1 MINLTFFFPSSLM
14 FQASQPLCQDIIQS
28 RWSNKISWINC
39 SLPLLFYLILLCC
52 YYSFPIVCFFP
63 MISLCFLDMLFMF
76 SLCFL
81 RGLFMFSLC
90 FLYVFFMFSLCF
102 LVLFLLFP
110 CCFHTIEAFFK
121 SIWVISW
128 LNTSSTLIVNCKL
141 SFKKSNI

>member
-39 SLPLLFYLILLCC
+39 SLPLLFYLILLPC

-63 MISLCFLDMLFMF
+63 MIIFVLSLYVFLI
-76 SLCFL
+76 CY
-81 RGLFMFSLC
+81 LC
-90 FLYVFFMFSLCF
+90 FLYVFFMFYLCF